1 VLDKT
6 NLKCVWDPG
15 AHQCDSTSPL
25 PVKTRENQAFPA
37 WSQIVNKRVAC
48 CTNDMDANTVSSS
61 VKFDCVDNTAQA
73 KTATFNELWAADPS
87 TLGGQLNAV
96 VLSTGNYQPLT
107 GWYTQE
113 GRRCM
118 EFSEFS
124 TIPITPGT
132 VAPFSTAGQ
141 KETMSGTW
149 LATGAAIP
157 MPSGPAFDDIVSK
170 LGAKAKGP
178 NPSTGT
184 ALDLNNARRCPL
196 LVRAALIT
204 RCPGNPPAGTNTPRF
219 TVKDS
224 GNITRC
230 PSADSA
236 QVQVR
241 VEQVYRI
248 LGEPQM
254 APVDTIIDQKSA
266 STLNVGEII
275 RTKNGGKCLPGMVS
289 SGSLCKY

>member
-1 VLDKT
+1 
-6 NLKCVWDPG
+6 
-15 AHQCDSTSPL
+15 
-25 PVKTRENQAFPA
+25 
-37 WSQIVNKRVAC
+37 
-48 CTNDMDANTVSSS
+48 
-61 VKFDCVDNTAQA
+61 
-73 KTATFNELWAADPS
+73 
-87 TLGGQLNAV
+87 
-96 VLSTGNYQPLT
+96 
-107 GWYTQE
+107 
-113 GRRCM
+113 M

-149 LATGAAIP
+149 LATGTAIP

-178 NPSTGT
+178 NPSSGT

-204 RCPGNPPAGTNTPRF
+204 RCPGNPAAGTNAPRF

-248 LGEPQM
+248 VGEPQM
-254 APVDTIIDQKSA
+254 APIDTIIDQKSA
-266 STLNVGEII
+266 STMNVGEII
-275 RTKNGGKCLPGMVS
+275 RNKNGGKCLPGMVS